1 MSRIDDIF
9 GSIAGRL
16 VRRFGSDVVF
26 VRNAQAVYDPAT
38 GVATATGA
46 RLDLR
51 AIITPAKAEEF
62 DGVSQATDIKIVP
75 DPDVI
80 GVDGI
85 EIDDIF
91 EYQQAGETQYAKVVT
106 AKQYRGDRPVAFIVL
121 GRPQ

>member
-9 GSIAGRL
+9 GSVAGRL

-26 VRNAQAVYDPAT
+26 VRNPEAVYDSYTGAADAT
-38 GVATATGA
+38 GE
-46 RLDLR
+46 RFDLK

-62 DGVSQATDIKIVP
+62 DGMSQGTDVKIVP

-80 GVDGI
+80 GIDGI
-85 EIDDIF
+85 QIDDIF
-91 EYQQAGETQYAKVVT
+91 EYQQAGETQFAKVVT
-106 AKQYRGDRPVAFIVL
+106 AKEYRGDRPVAFIVL